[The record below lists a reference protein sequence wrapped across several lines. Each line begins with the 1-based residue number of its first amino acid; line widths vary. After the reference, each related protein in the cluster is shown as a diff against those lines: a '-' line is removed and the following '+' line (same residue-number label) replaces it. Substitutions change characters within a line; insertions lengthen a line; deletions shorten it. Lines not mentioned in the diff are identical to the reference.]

1 VTLKAKIAEIGKLL
15 DEFESHLTQAADA
28 QRKVTHLM
36 DAFVPQNAAEAAAGF
51 EIFQRIQRIAAKV
64 QRLGLGGDPHGPS

>member
-1 VTLKAKIAEIGKLL
+1 MTLEEKKAEIVKLL
-15 DEFESHLTQAADA
+15 DEFESHLTQAADV
-28 QRKVTHLM
+28 QRKVTQLM
-36 DAFVPQNAAEAAAGF
+36 DAWHPKDTAEVAAAF